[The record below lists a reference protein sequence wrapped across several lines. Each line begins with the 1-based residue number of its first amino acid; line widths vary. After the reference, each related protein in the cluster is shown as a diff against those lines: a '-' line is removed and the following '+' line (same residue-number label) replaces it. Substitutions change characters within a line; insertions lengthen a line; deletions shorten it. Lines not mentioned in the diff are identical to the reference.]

1 MFFGDMHGQYPIT
14 TRVLAKRTNEYRR
27 WVAAYACATCKVP
40 IVKAEKGVSKEDA
53 VRPYLQR
60 MERPESRRGF
70 RLHPPEHGVGQQ
82 DQVEDAE
89 FPTNDQELPH
99 LS

>member
-1 MFFGDMHGQYPIT
+1 MHGQYPIT

-27 WVAAYACATCKVP
+27 WVAAYARNRKVP

-70 RLHPPEHGVGQQ
+70 LHPPEHGVGQQ
-82 DQVEDAE
+82 DQVEDARVS
-89 FPTNDQELPH
+89 DQRSELPH